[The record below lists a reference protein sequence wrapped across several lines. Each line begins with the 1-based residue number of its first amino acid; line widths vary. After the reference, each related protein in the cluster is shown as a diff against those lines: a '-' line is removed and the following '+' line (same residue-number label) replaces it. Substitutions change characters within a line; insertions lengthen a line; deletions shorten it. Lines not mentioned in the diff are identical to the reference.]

1 MKQMLIQL
9 ILKLLGK
16 IVEIFNINMNS
27 ISQWHKKGNTH
38 KISKKTNNN
47 STTDDSAPKIVQ
59 IGANTEIVFT
69 IKSFFSLI
77 GAILVIFYGFY
88 QLVIVPKENTME
100 KHYQEMFDA
109 QRGQNTIFYQ
119 DLGNINSS
127 LGSLN
132 STTSSLVEMINQ
144 IKMNNQSSSKIGGSI
159 GNTNYNKSTNSIDL
173 NNH

>member
-1 MKQMLIQL
+1 
-9 ILKLLGK
+9 
-16 IVEIFNINMNS
+16 
-27 ISQWHKKGNTH
+27 
-38 KISKKTNNN
+38 
-47 STTDDSAPKIVQ
+47 
-59 IGANTEIVFT
+59 
-69 IKSFFSLI
+69 
-77 GAILVIFYGFY
+77 
-88 QLVIVPKENTME
+88 ME

-159 GNTNYNKSTNSIDL
+159 GNTDYNKSTNSIDL